1 MNLILLIVSLI
12 CAVFAFSQIIYD
24 VIEGNS
30 EKQLIKHDI
39 LFVIYIVLF
48 YIFLRVSL

>member
-1 MNLILLIVSLI
+1 MNLILLIVLLI
-12 CAVFAFSQIIYD
+12 WAVFACGQIIYD

>member
-1 MNLILLIVSLI
+1 MNLILLIVLLI

-24 VIEGNS
+24 VIKGNS

-39 LFVIYIVLF
+39 LFILYIVLF

>member
-24 VIEGNS
+24 VIKGNS
-30 EKQLIKHDI
+30 EKQLIKHDT
-39 LFVIYIVLF
+39 LFVLYIVLF
-48 YIFLRVSL
+48 YMFLRVSL